1 MKKFLFIALLS
12 GFTAAAQY
20 GPADS
25 LLQAQIYKIQ
35 DDLMFFKQ
43 ERSKASAQIFAG
55 IGAAVLAT
63 AISTYADTPQRL
75 VVPLYLLGGGLTLSG
90 SIRYHR
96 AHRRFK
102 Y

>member
-25 LLQAQIYKIQ
+25 VLQAQIYRIQ

-43 ERSKASAQIFAG
+43 ERSKASMQILAG
-55 IGAAVLAT
+55 IGVMVIAT
-63 AISTYADTPQRL
+63 AQNYLSEGQTRL